1 MNKLQEKKRK
11 ILRWIYATFC
21 LGSVVFIFQAC
32 YGMPKDFG
40 KDIKI
45 IGTVKSKSTNQPIKG
60 IKVVNERS
68 SVYEKTDSNGNFS
81 MYVFGDNSEVSIS
94 FIDIDS
100 IDNSSFLR
108 KDTIVAIGNKE
119 LIELDI
125 YMEDAK

>member
-81 MYVFGDNSEVSIS
+81 MYVSGGNSEISLS